1 MVSAAEY
8 TAVPSVMRARRKV
21 KLLGIVTVIFFCV
34 SGGAYG
40 LEPLWSSSG
49 PGMAM
54 ILLIVTPL
62 IYGVPVAL
70 FTAELSTAIPVEG
83 GYYQWVKRA
92 WGKFAGFEEGM
103 LQWVDSWVD
112 MALYPVLFSSYLGF
126 IWSKANP
133 GAYVFTQFSIPGV
146 GLFQVD
152 LYWVLGIICVVFL
165 ITALNILGAK
175 AVGDTSTLFTVLV
188 LAPFVVLAC
197 WGIPKLFT
205 HHINPVSPITPPH
218 TSLIAAFGAG
228 LVVVMWNYNGFD
240 SISTVTEELDNP
252 RKTLPRALAISI
264 ILITACYVLPGLG
277 AMAGEHA
284 GGGWLNW
291 QAGSFGAIG
300 GSVVGTWLR
309 YALAIGGMVS
319 AIGLYSSLLL
329 SNSRIPFVLAVDG
342 WIPRWFVRVSKRF
355 GTPVISI
362 VVCSVIYALL
372 SNNSF
377 LNLLNIDVLLTN
389 LTIALELSALIK
401 LRVSEPGLERPYRIP
416 GGWPVMVLM
425 SVPLLGVI
433 AYAAWNTIVDSDDTN
448 DRWVLL
454 AALAVCL
461 FSYIPAEWHRRREL
475 ARGNVGDPDRYLPGT

>member
-1 MVSAAEY
+1 MVSVAEY
-8 TAVPSVMRARRKV
+8 SAVPAVMRTRRKV
-21 KLLGIVTVIFFCV
+21 RLLGIVTVIFFCV

-54 ILLIVTPL
+54 ILLLVTPL

-70 FTAELSTAIPVEG
+70 FTAELATAIPVEG

-92 WGKFAGFEEGM
+92 WGNFAGYQEGM
-103 LQWVDSWVD
+103 INWVDSWVD

-126 IWSKANP
+126 IWARANP
-133 GAYVFTQFSIPGV
+133 GAYVFGQFSIPGV

-152 LYWVLGIICVVFL
+152 LYWVLGVVCVVFL
-165 ITALNILGAK
+165 ITALNIFGAK
-175 AVGDTSTLFTVLV
+175 VVGDTSTLFTVLV

-205 HHINPVSPITPPH
+205 HHINPVSPLTPPH
-218 TSLIAAFGAG
+218 TSVVAAFGAG

-252 RKTLPRALAISI
+252 RRTVPKALAIAVG
-264 ILITACYVLPGLG
+264 LITACYVLPGLG
-277 AMAGEHA
+277 AMAGLHSA
-284 GGGWLNW
+284 GGWLNW

-300 GSVVGTWLR
+300 GSVVGRWLM
-309 YALAIGGMVS
+309 YALAAGGMLS
-319 AIGLYSSLLL
+319 AMGLYSSLLL

-342 WIPRWFVRVSKRF
+342 WIPRGFVRVSKRF

-362 VVCSVIYALL
+362 VTCSVIYALL

-377 LNLLNIDVLLTN
+377 LNLLNIDVLLSN
-389 LTIALELSALIK
+389 VTIALELSALIK
-401 LRVSEPGLERPYRIP
+401 LRYSEPDLERPYRIP
-416 GGWPVMVLM
+416 GGWPVIALM

-433 AYAAWNTIVDSDDTN
+433 GYAAWNTIVDSDDSS

-454 AALAVCL
+454 SAFAICL
-461 FSYIPAEWHRRREL
+461 VSYIPAEWHRRKEL
-475 ARGNVGDPDRYLPGT
+475 ARGLAGNPEAA